1 MKLHTANMPEL
12 KPNKPEEPVLYTQAQ
27 TKALGLFLCQR
38 TTNEIAQEVRVT
50 DRTVQGWISKFDW
63 KTLRDDAP
71 PEQVT
76 RQRIAYLT
84 WVDEKTDKQLREL
97 EILLKFHMG
106 DPKKVY
112 KGGNAK
118 DGTNKGRKNNKVKN
132 DVSGITSD
140 LLDNFKNSKF
150 FKYQLDILK
159 TKEDRALNWMRFY
172 LKSRQIGLTYLF
184 AFEAFEDAVLTG
196 DNQVFLSASKKQSE
210 IFKNYIRMF
219 ALEIGDV
226 ELKGKDEIHLSNG
239 ATLYFLSTNARTAQG
254 FNGHLYIDEVF
265 WIPKFK
271 QLDDLAGGMS
281 MHDKW
286 RTTYLSTPSSVGHEA
301 YSKWSGSKEHNI
313 DISHETLKQG
323 SLGADGI
330 YRQMITVDDAIE
342 GGANFFNMA
351 RLHQKY
357 PDKEVFDNLLRC
369 VFLDDAQSAFNV
381 KSLMACKVDADDW
394 ADVNMELARPVG
406 RLPVWIGYDPSGV
419 GDEAAVVVA
428 LPPKRKGGAFKLIE
442 KLRLSGVSYQ
452 GQADEIKALCEKYNV
467 TEIAMD
473 VSGIGGPVSELVEV
487 FFPRVTL
494 IPYSI
499 NTKAHMVYKARE
511 VIGAGRLQFDGLW
524 DDVIHAFLM
533 VKRST
538 TKNSH
543 QATFTAARTKE
554 TSHADL
560 AMAIMQLLS
569 LEGINIHEDVTP
581 TVSFGD

>member
-1 MKLHTANMPEL
+1 MKLHTLNMPEL
-12 KPNKPEEPVLYTQAQ
+12 KPKKTEEPVLYTQAQ

-50 DRTVQGWISKFDW
+50 DRTVQAWISKFEW
-63 KTLRDDAP
+63 KALRDDMP

-106 DPKKVY
+106 DPKKVFT
-112 KGGNAK
+112 GGNAK

-132 DVSGITSD
+132 DVSGITKEM
-140 LLDNFKNSKF
+140 LDEYKHKKF
-150 FKYQLDILK
+150 FKYQLAILE
-159 TKEDRALNWMRFY
+159 TKNDPALNWMRFY

-226 ELKGKDEIHLSNG
+226 DLKGKDEIHLSND
-239 ATLYFLSTNARTAQG
+239 AILNFLSTNARTGQG
-254 FNGHLYIDEVF
+254 FNGHLYIDEAF
-265 WIPKFK
+265 WIPRFK
-271 QLDDLAGGMS
+271 QVDDLIGGVS
-281 MHDKW
+281 IHDKW
-286 RTTYLSTPSSVGHEA
+286 RTTYLSTASSIGHEA
-301 YSKWSGSKEHNI
+301 YPKWAGSKEDNI
-313 DISHETLKQG
+313 DISHKALKNG
-323 SLGADGI
+323 ALGPDDI
-330 YRQMITVDDAIE
+330 YRQIITVDDAIE
-342 GGANFFNMA
+342 GGATFFNLK
-351 RLHQKY
+351 RLHKKY
-357 PDKEVFDNLLRC
+357 PIKEIFDNLLRC

-394 ADVNMELARPVG
+394 ADVNMALARPVG

-428 LPPKRKGGAFKLIE
+428 LPPKRRGGAFRLIE

-452 GQADEIKALCEKYNV
+452 GQADEIKALCDKYNV

-473 VSGIGGPVSELVEV
+473 VSGIGGPVSELVEI

-499 NTKAHMVYKARE
+499 NTKAHMTYKARE
-511 VIGAGRLQFDGLW
+511 VIGAGRLQFDVLW
-524 DDVIHAFLM
+524 DDVVHAFLM
-533 VKRST
+533 VKRSV
-538 TKNSH
+538 TKNSN
-543 QATFTAARTKE
+543 QPTFTAARTKD

-569 LEGINIHEDVTP
+569 LEGININEDVTP
-581 TVSFGD
+581 TISIGE

>member
-1 MKLHTANMPEL
+1 MPEL
-12 KPNKPEEPVLYTQAQ
+12 NPKTKNGYVLYTTQQ

-38 TTNEIAQEVRVT
+38 TANEIAQEIRVT
-50 DRTVQGWISKFDW
+50 DRTVQGWIAKFDW
-63 KTLRDDAP
+63 KALRDDMPA
-71 PEQVT
+71 EQVT

-84 WVDEKTDKQLREL
+84 WVEEKTDKQLREL

-106 DPKKVY
+106 DPKKVF
-112 KGGNAK
+112 KGGKSK
-118 DGTNKGRKNNKVKN
+118 DGTNRGRPDNKVKN
-132 DVSGITSD
+132 DISGITKD
-140 LLDNFKNSKF
+140 LLDNFRDNTF
-150 FKYQLDILK
+150 FKYQTDILA
-159 TKEDRALNWMRFY
+159 TKADPALNWMRFY

-219 ALEIGDV
+219 ALQIGEV

-239 ATLYFLSTNARTAQG
+239 AILHFLSTNSRTAQG

-271 QLDDLAGGMS
+271 TLDDLAGGMS
-281 MHDKW
+281 IHDKW
-286 RTTYLSTPSSVGHEA
+286 RTTYLSTPSSIAHEA
-301 YSKWSGSKEHNI
+301 YAKWAGTKEQNI
-313 DISHETLKQG
+313 DISHATLKHG
-323 SLGADGI
+323 SLGVDSI

-342 GGANFFNMA
+342 GGANFFNME

-357 PDKEVFDNLLRC
+357 PDKAVFDNLLRC
-369 VFLDDAQSAFNV
+369 VFLDDSQSVFAL
-381 KSLMACKVDADDW
+381 KELMACKVDSDDW
-394 ADVNMELARPVG
+394 KDVDMASQRPVG
-406 RLPVWIGYDPSGV
+406 RLPVWIGYDPSGM

-428 LPPKRKGGAFKLIE
+428 LPPKRKGGAFRLIE

-452 GQADEIKALCEKYNV
+452 GQANELRALCDKYNV
-467 TEIAMD
+467 AEIAMD

-487 FFPRVTL
+487 FFPRVLL
-494 IPYSI
+494 IQYSI
-499 NTKAHMVYKARE
+499 NTKSHMVYKARE
-511 VIGAGRLQFDGLW
+511 VIGAGRLQFDGMW
-524 DDVIHAFLM
+524 DDVVHAFLM

-543 QATFTAARTKE
+543 QPTFTATRTKE
-554 TSHADL
+554 NSHADV
-560 AMAIMQLLS
+560 AMAIMHILS

-581 TVSFGD
+581 TISIGD

>member
-1 MKLHTANMPEL
+1 MPEL
-12 KPNKPEEPVLYTQAQ
+12 KAKTENQNVLYTPAQ

-50 DRTVQGWISKFDW
+50 ERTVQIWINKFDW
-63 KTLRDDAP
+63 KTIRDDSP

-84 WVDEKTDKQLREL
+84 WVEEKTEKQMREL
-97 EILLKFHMG
+97 DLLLKFHLG

-112 KGGNAK
+112 SGGKAK

-132 DVSGITSD
+132 DVSCITKD
-140 LLDNFKNSKF
+140 MLDNFCEKTF
-150 FKYQLDILK
+150 FKYQKDILK
-159 TKEDRALNWMRFY
+159 TKADSALNWMRFY

-226 ELKGKDEIHLSNG
+226 DLKGKDEIQLSNG
-239 ATLYFLSTNARTAQG
+239 ATFYFLSTNSRTAQG

-281 MHDKW
+281 IHDKW
-286 RTTYLSTPSSVGHEA
+286 RTTYLSTPSSVAHEA
-301 YSKWSGSKEHNI
+301 YAKWSGSKEHNI
-313 DISHETLKQG
+313 DISHKTLKHG
-323 SLGADGI
+323 SLGDDGI

-381 KSLMACKVDADDW
+381 KDLMACKVDSNDW
-394 ADVNMELARPVG
+394 SDVNMEASRPVG
-406 RLPVWIGYDPSGV
+406 RAPVWIGYDPSGI
-419 GDEAAVVVA
+419 GDDAAVVVA
-428 LPPKRKGGAFKLIE
+428 LPPKRKGGAFRLIE
-442 KLRLSGVSYQ
+442 KLRLSGFSYQ
-452 GQADEIKALCEKYNV
+452 HQADELKSLCEKYNV
-467 TEIAMD
+467 AEIAMD

-487 FFPRVTL
+487 FFPKVTL

-499 NTKAHMVYKARE
+499 NTKSHMTYKARE
-511 VIGAGRLQFDGLW
+511 VITAGRLQFDGLW

-533 VKRST
+533 VKRT
-538 TKNSH
+538 VTKNSN
-543 QATFTAARTKE
+543 QPTFTAARTKE

-569 LEGINIHEDVTP
+569 LEGINIHEDVVP
-581 TVSFGD
+581 TISIGE

>member
-1 MKLHTANMPEL
+1 MPEL
-12 KPNKPEEPVLYTQAQ
+12 KPKEQQNILYTPAQ

-38 TTNEIAQEVRVT
+38 TTNEIAQEVRVAE
-50 DRTVQGWISKFDW
+50 RTVQVWINKFDW
-63 KTLRDDAP
+63 KALRDDSP

-97 EILLKFHMG
+97 DLLLKFHLG
-106 DPKKVY
+106 NPKKVY
-112 KGGNAK
+112 SGGGAK
-118 DGTNKGRKNNKVKN
+118 DGTNKGRNSNKVKN
-132 DVSGITSD
+132 DVSVITQD
-140 LLDNFKNSKF
+140 LLDNFCDKTF
-150 FKYQLDILK
+150 FQYQKDILK
-159 TKEDRALNWMRFY
+159 TKADNALNWMRFY

-239 ATLYFLSTNARTAQG
+239 AVLYFLSTNARTAQG

-265 WIPKFK
+265 WIPKFQ
-271 QLDDLAGGMS
+271 QLDNLAGGMS
-281 MHDKW
+281 IHDKW
-286 RTTYLSTPSSVGHEA
+286 RTTYLSTPSSIAHEA
-301 YSKWSGSKEHNI
+301 YPKWSGSKDHNI
-313 DISHETLKQG
+313 DITHETLKSG
-323 SLGADGI
+323 SLGDDGI
-330 YRQMITVDDAIE
+330 YRQMITVDDAIA

-351 RLHQKY
+351 RLLQKY
-357 PDKEVFDNLLRC
+357 PDKEVFNNLLRC

-381 KSLMACKVDADDW
+381 KDLMACKVDADDW
-394 ADVNMELARPVG
+394 SDVNMDLTRPVG
-406 RLPVWIGYDPSGV
+406 NAPVWIGYDPSGQ
-419 GDEAAVVVA
+419 GDDAAVVVA
-428 LPPKRKGGAFKLIE
+428 LPPKRKGGAFRLIE

-452 GQADEIKALCEKYNV
+452 GQSNEIKALCDKYNV

-473 VSGIGGPVSELVEV
+473 VSGIGGVVAELVEV

-499 NTKAHMVYKARE
+499 NTKAHMTYKARE

-533 VKRST
+533 VKRSV
-538 TKNSH
+538 TKNSN
-543 QATFTAARTKE
+543 QPTFTAARTKE

-569 LEGINIHEDVTP
+569 LEGINIHENVTP
-581 TVSFGD
+581 TISIGE

>member
-1 MKLHTANMPEL
+1 MPEL
-12 KPNKPEEPVLYTQAQ
+12 NPTSNIKKENGTVLYTTQQ
-27 TKALGLFLCQR
+27 TKALGLYLCQR
-38 TTNEIAQEVRVT
+38 TANDISQELRIS
-50 DRTVQGWISKFDW
+50 DRTVQSWIAKFDW
-63 KTLRDDAP
+63 KALRDDCP

-84 WVDEKTDKQLREL
+84 WVNEKTDKQLKEL
-97 EILLKFHMG
+97 DLLLKFHMG
-106 DPKKVY
+106 NPKKVFH
-112 KGGNAK
+112 GGDAK

-132 DVSGITSD
+132 DISGITKEM
-140 LLDNFKNSKF
+140 LDKFRYDTF
-150 FKYQLDILK
+150 FKYQLDILD
-159 TKEDRALNWMRFY
+159 TKEDPALNWMRFY

-184 AFEAFEDAVLTG
+184 AFEAFEDAILTG
-196 DNQVFLSASKKQSE
+196 DNQIFLSASKKQSE

-219 ALEIGDV
+219 GLDIGDV
-226 ELKGKDEIHLSNG
+226 DLKGKDEIHLSNG
-239 ATLYFLSTNARTAQG
+239 AILYFLSTNSRTAQG
-254 FNGHLYIDEVF
+254 FHGHLYIDEVF

-286 RTTYLSTPSSVGHEA
+286 RTTYLSTPSSVAHDA
-301 YSKWSGSKEHNI
+301 YAKWAGNKEHSI
-313 DISHETLKQG
+313 DISHKALKNGALG
-323 SLGADGI
+323 SDGI
-330 YRQMITVDDAIE
+330 YRQMITVDDAIA
-342 GGANFFNMA
+342 GGANFFNMD
-351 RLHQKY
+351 RLRQKY

-369 VFLDDAQSAFNV
+369 VFLDDSQSAFNV
-381 KSLMACKVDADDW
+381 KDLMACKVDASDW
-394 ADVNMELARPVG
+394 KDVNMESLRPVG

-428 LPPKRKGGAFKLIE
+428 LPPKRKGGAFRLIE

-452 GQADEIKALCEKYNV
+452 GQADELRALCDKYNV

-499 NTKAHMVYKARE
+499 NTKSHMTYKARE

-524 DDVIHAFLM
+524 DDVVHAFLM
-533 VKRST
+533 VKRSV
-538 TKNSH
+538 TKNS
-543 QATFTAARTKE
+543 QQPTFTAVRTKE

-569 LEGINIHEDVTP
+569 LEGINIHQDVTP
-581 TVSFGD
+581 TISIGD